1 MWDVRSLMWGTFT
14 LLAAASSIASA
25 QERRVALVI
34 GVATYRHAPQLVNT
48 QNDARAIAGSLER
61 LGFQVETVF
70 DPDRGALEGAVRRW
84 GQRAQGADASLFYYA
99 GHALEIGGRNWLIPT
114 SAELQTALDLR
125 FEALDLDS
133 VLEQVAGRSKVSL
146 LFLDACRD
154 NPFRMKLSAATREV
168 PTRGLGRVDA
178 AAGTFVAFAT
188 APGTVAQDGAGP
200 NSPFT
205 AALLRHIETP
215 GLEVRRV
222 LSEVRREVRDATQ
235 GKQLP
240 WDSSALEGDFFFRAA
255 AGTAAPAAPAG
266 PGTAAADVEA
276 LFWDTVRNS
285 RDPADL
291 RAYLARFP
299 KGVFAELA
307 RNRLNQLQTAA
318 GAPGRP
324 APAPST
330 APSTP
335 SAAPGPAPAPPDP
348 PPAGPGQAV
357 RAAPPSPLPP
367 EARHAMLARLAVIA
381 PGMSAQ
387 RREEIAGRY
396 EAFRGHKAQAVSSLG
411 PHGWRGGGGSPE
423 AAEQN
428 TLEACQVRYGHG
440 CVLLAV
446 NDKVQPASGTVQGRD
461 MPRVRYDGQ
470 FEPSRMP
477 FVSAAVRQRADVAG
491 YAAAAGPKAMAIHPW
506 GRVFTSTGAADQ
518 RDAEAR
524 ALADCKADPDRKGAD
539 GPCLLYAIGNH
550 VVLPQRLSEPRKPA
564 KTIAEAVSDVARTSV
579 AEVYAK
585 EAVQKALAVEIESG
599 RTYRRVNLRS
609 AALAEQLALEGCQ
622 LMYAL
627 PCVLIA
633 SNGELRA
640 PDPYAAP
647 KKDMPRLRYEGAYR
661 VDMVPF
667 QIDPD
672 KNKVLVEYAKLPEPK
687 AMVIAP
693 SPTRIRVGTGGSIAE
708 AEAKA
713 LAACNE
719 GDPAHPCFIYAV
731 NNRVVLPQRRTEAS
745 R

>member
-1 MWDVRSLMWGTFT
+1 MWYLRSFMWGAFALFT
-14 LLAAASSIASA
+14 AGWNVAPAE
-25 QERRVALVI
+25 ERRVALVI
-34 GVATYRHAPQLVNT
+34 GVATYRHAPQLANT
-48 QNDARAIAGSLER
+48 QSDARAIAGALER
-61 LGFQVETVF
+61 LGFQVEVVL
-70 DPDRGALEGAVRRW
+70 DPDRGAMEAAVRRW

-99 GHALEIGGRNWLIPT
+99 GHALEVGGRNWLIPT

-146 LFLDACRD
+146 VFLDACRE
-154 NPFRMKLSAATREV
+154 NPFRMKLATGTREV

-178 AAGTFVAFAT
+178 AAGTFVAFST

-215 GLEVRRV
+215 GLEVRRI

-240 WDSSALEGDFFFRAA
+240 WDSSALEGEFYFRAA

-266 PGTAAADVEA
+266 PTTAAADVEA

-307 RNRLNQLQTAA
+307 RNRLNQVQTAA
-318 GAPGRP
+318 AAPGRP
-324 APAPST
+324 TPST
-330 APSTP
+330 GPSTP
-335 SAAPGPAPAPPDP
+335 SAAPDAPPAPPEP
-348 PPAGPGQAV
+348 PPAGPGQTQ
-357 RAAPPSPLPP
+357 RAAPAPSLSR
-367 EARHAMLARLAVIA
+367 EARDALLARLAVLA

-387 RREEIAGRY
+387 RREEVAVRY
-396 EAFRGHKAQAVSSLG
+396 EGFRAPHKAQAVSAQG
-411 PHGWRGGGGSPE
+411 PNAWRAGGESPG

-428 TLEACQVRYGHG
+428 ALEACQVRYGHG

-446 NDKVQPASGTVQGRD
+446 DDKVQPAGGNPQGRD

-477 FVSAAVRQRADVAG
+477 FVSANLRQRSDVAG
-491 YAAAAGPKAMAIHPW
+491 YGTTAGPKAMAIHPW

-518 RDAEAR
+518 RTAETR
-524 ALADCKADPDRKGAD
+524 ALAECNADPGRKGSD
-539 GPCLLYAIGNH
+539 GPCLLYAVGNH
-550 VVLPQRLSEPRKPA
+550 VVLPQRLSEPRRPA
-564 KTIAEAVSDVARTSV
+564 RTIAEAVSDVARTSV

-585 EAVQKALAVEIESG
+585 EAVQKALAIEIESG

-622 LMYAL
+622 LMYAQ

-633 SNGELRA
+633 SNGDLRA
-640 PDPYAAP
+640 PDPHAAP
-647 KKDMPRLRYEGAYR
+647 KRDMPRLRYEGAYR

-672 KNKVLVEYAKLPEPK
+672 KNKVLVEYAKLPDPK
-687 AMVIAP
+687 AMAIAP
-693 SPTRIRVGTGGSIAE
+693 SPVRIRVGTGSSVAE

-719 GDPAHPCFIYAV
+719 DDPAYPCFIYAV
-731 NNRVVLPQRRTEAS
+731 NDRVVLPQRRTEAS